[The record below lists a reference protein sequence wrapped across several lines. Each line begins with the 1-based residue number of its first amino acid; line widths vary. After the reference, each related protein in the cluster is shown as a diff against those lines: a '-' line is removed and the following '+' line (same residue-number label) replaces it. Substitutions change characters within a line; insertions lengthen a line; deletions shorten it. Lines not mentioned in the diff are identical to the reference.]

1 MEDKINDL
9 YIENDSIVVCDG
21 RDIGVCY
28 GLNGTNLPSP
38 NDVINLYKT
47 CQIDNIKIYEPFPQV
62 LEALRESGIS
72 VAIGPRNEDIDS
84 LAVSQDAAN
93 AWVNTNIIYKND
105 VLFKWITIK
114 ELFMETSFMDYHFHQ
129 IQQFSS
135 FRLYQVKI

>member
-1 MEDKINDL
+1 MGPKVAEFFVSAL
-9 YIENDSIVVCDG
+9 VLLTPLLSVTDG

-47 CQIDNIKIYEPFPQV
+47 CQIDNIRIYEPFPQV

-72 VAIGPRNEDIDS
+72 VAIGPRNEDIES

-93 AWVNTNIIYKND
+93 AWVNTNIIPYKND
-105 VLFKWITIK
+105 T
-114 ELFMETSFMDYHFHQ
+114 
-129 IQQFSS
+129 QQSMHNF
-135 FRLYQVKI
+135 